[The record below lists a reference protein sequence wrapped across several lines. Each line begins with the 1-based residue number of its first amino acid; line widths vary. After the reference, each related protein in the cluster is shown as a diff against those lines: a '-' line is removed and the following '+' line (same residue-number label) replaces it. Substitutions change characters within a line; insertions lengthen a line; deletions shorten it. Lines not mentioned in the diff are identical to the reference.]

1 MAVYDLNSMDSS
13 ERTLCTYVRGLAWNL
28 LAWFQQHY
36 RINDPD
42 GNPVDINWFFATY
55 FAHIV
60 YPILRSSSQPGVQ
73 HEKGAQGCTYE
84 RLMSQID
91 SAFPPFT
98 LCGQV
103 IRYKLTSNVANDPR
117 YTMRRDVTVLQHC
130 VPVPPINSLSSI
142 DIMEEGTSHADD
154 RYAYGLQSNFRLCKS
169 SLSLPRNCPQYG
181 KKTPMLT

>member
-1 MAVYDLNSMDSS
+1 MAVYDLNS
-13 ERTLCTYVRGLAWNL
+13 CTYVRGLAWNL